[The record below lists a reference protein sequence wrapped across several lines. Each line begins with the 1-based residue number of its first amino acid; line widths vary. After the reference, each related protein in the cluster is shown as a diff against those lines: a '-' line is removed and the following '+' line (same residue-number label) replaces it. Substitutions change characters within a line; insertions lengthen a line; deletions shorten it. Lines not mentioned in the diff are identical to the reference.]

1 MLHGGSLGGE
11 KPPKT
16 HAMVWLGQGCFMA
29 WGSGVWGVE
38 ALRGPRAMAVNS
50 THADYD
56 AALAGWSRA
65 RDLLA
70 GEDAV
75 KAAGVKYLPRLEA
88 QTEDEYQAYKGRAC
102 FFNATRR
109 AADAFVGLVF
119 RKAPFVRM
127 PESAGA
133 PAGGAP
139 GGIGVAMS
147 GFANDADMLGTS
159 LFGYTELLQKA
170 TTAIL
175 PTLSHPTPA

>member
-1 MLHGGSLGGE
+1 M
-11 KPPKT
+11 
-16 HAMVWLGQGCFMA
+16 
-29 WGSGVWGVE
+29 GVWHR
-38 ALRGPRAMAVNS
+38 ALRGPRNVPVNS

-65 RDLLA
+65 RDLLS

-88 QTEDEYQAYKGRAC
+88 QTEDEYEAYKGRAC

-119 RKAPFVRM
+119 RKAPFVRI
-127 PESAGA
+127 PESPGA
-133 PAGGAP
+133 PGGGPPSGGAP
-139 GGIGVAMS
+139 GGGPAFGIGAAMS

-159 LFGYTELLQKA
+159 LFG
-170 TTAIL
+170 
-175 PTLSHPTPA
+175 